1 MKLTI
6 ERAALL
12 RALSHVQNVVE
23 RRNAIPVLSNTLIE
37 AGRGRLQLCA
47 TDMDISVIDTVEA
60 TVQKDGAT
68 TAPVHTL
75 YDIVRKLPDG
85 AQVELVQQGDSS
97 QLALRAGRSHFTLA
111 CLPREDFPSMND
123 GEFPHSFELAAEELR
138 TIIDRTRFAIST
150 EETRYY
156 LNGIYCHAAESQ
168 GLRLLRA
175 VATDGHRLARVEMPL
190 PEGAESMP
198 GVIIPRKTIG
208 ELRRLLDETNEPVK
222 VALSDTKVRFTFEKV
237 VLTSKLIDGSFP
249 DYDRVIPSG
258 NDKMLEINRK
268 SFADAVDRVS
278 TISTEKSR
286 AVKLMLG
293 SGSVTLQATS
303 PDAGSASEEIEASY
317 GAGAFEIGFNSRY
330 LLDILQ
336 QIEGDTAQFMLA
348 DAGSPTVIRDRAD
361 ATALYVLM
369 PMRV

>member
-1 MKLTI
+1 
-6 ERAALL
+6 
-12 RALSHVQNVVE
+12 
-23 RRNAIPVLSNTLIE
+23 
-37 AGRGRLQLCA
+37 
-47 TDMDISVIDTVEA
+47 
-60 TVQKDGAT
+60 
-68 TAPVHTL
+68 
-75 YDIVRKLPDG
+75 
-85 AQVELVQQGDSS
+85 
-97 QLALRAGRSHFTLA
+97 
-111 CLPREDFPSMND
+111 
-123 GEFPHSFELAAEELR
+123 
-138 TIIDRTRFAIST
+138 
-150 EETRYY
+150 
-156 LNGIYCHAAESQ
+156 
-168 GLRLLRA
+168 
-175 VATDGHRLARVEMPL
+175 MPL

-249 DYDRVIPSG
+249 DYERVIPSG

>member
-1 MKLTI
+1 
-6 ERAALL
+6 
-12 RALSHVQNVVE
+12 
-23 RRNAIPVLSNTLIE
+23 
-37 AGRGRLQLCA
+37 
-47 TDMDISVIDTVEA
+47 
-60 TVQKDGAT
+60 
-68 TAPVHTL
+68 
-75 YDIVRKLPDG
+75 
-85 AQVELVQQGDSS
+85 
-97 QLALRAGRSHFTLA
+97 
-111 CLPREDFPSMND
+111 MND
-123 GEFPHSFELAAEELR
+123 GEFPHNFELAAEELR

-156 LNGIYCHAAESQ
+156 LNGIYWHAAESQ

-190 PEGAESMP
+190 PEGAEGMP
-198 GVIIPRKTIG
+198 GVIVPRKTVG
-208 ELRRLLDETNEPVK
+208 ELRRLLEETNEPIK
-222 VALSDTKVRFTFEKV
+222 VALSDTKIRFTFERV

-249 DYDRVIPSG
+249 DYDRVIPTA

-293 SGSVTLQATS
+293 NGSVTLQATS

-317 GAGAFEIGFNSRY
+317 AAGAFEIGFNSRY

-336 QIEGDTAQFMLA
+336 QIEGDTAQLMLA
-348 DAGSPTVIRDRAD
+348 DAGSPTIIRDRAD